1 MKSAVTRPRM
11 SQLPSLFQ
19 PAPQGAPN
27 LLRART
33 GASGHPVTAWG
44 QYPIPPSSG
53 QATGSACFGLSSRS
67 LHSPRG
73 KETTRFLWCD
83 PQLRAPVPALARQ
96 ILFDFP
102 KIIVH
107 IVSDM
112 CRMNFVSDI
121 TRTEDANVETPGKGL
136 SMRMRMRMRRTLN
149 RFWLAI
155 LALLLLHG
163 QAQAGSILY
172 TINASSTATAN
183 VLVDSYAIGAI
194 DFTAGGST
202 LSGTIRMDDTDYTV
216 TDFNIIL
223 GSASTTLS
231 SSYGGYD
238 TVGIVS
244 SSLSDGAAF
253 ISTPLGPPL
262 GGTYSSISTPAS
274 VASIYDASDSTGTYV
289 SVSGVPLNFSAG
301 AVSVFA
307 TPGGML
313 HITISAVTL
322 AVITPQGLP
331 VVEVHPLQVIGSLQL
346 NATSVPE
353 PSTALLVALGMVGMG
368 MIRRQRAKL

>member
-1 MKSAVTRPRM
+1 MRIPAAGASLKDPEPGDPKYERLRMKSAVTRPRM

-121 TRTEDANVETPGKGL
+121 TRTEDANVE
-136 SMRMRMRMRRTLN
+136 N
-149 RFWLAI
+149 
-155 LALLLLHG
+155 
-163 QAQAGSILY
+163 
-172 TINASSTATAN
+172 
-183 VLVDSYAIGAI
+183 
-194 DFTAGGST
+194 
-202 LSGTIRMDDTDYTV
+202 
-216 TDFNIIL
+216 L
-223 GSASTTLS
+223 GR
-231 SSYGGYD
+231 
-238 TVGIVS
+238 
-244 SSLSDGAAF
+244 
-253 ISTPLGPPL
+253 
-262 GGTYSSISTPAS
+262 
-274 VASIYDASDSTGTYV
+274 
-289 SVSGVPLNFSAG
+289 
-301 AVSVFA
+301 
-307 TPGGML
+307 
-313 HITISAVTL
+313 
-322 AVITPQGLP
+322 
-331 VVEVHPLQVIGSLQL
+331 GSLCGCGCG
-346 NATSVPE
+346 E
-353 PSTALLVALGMVGMG
+353 
-368 MIRRQRAKL
+368 R